1 MNTVEQSQDTA
12 KQRGHRKELSGTVVS
27 DRQQKSIIVEVVRR
41 KAHPLYKKVV
51 NVRKRYAVHDEENK
65 AKNGDVVKIVETRPI
80 SKRKCWRL
88 LEVVSHIE

>member
-1 MNTVEQSQDTA
+1 MNTAEQTQDTT
-12 KQRGHRKELSGTVVS
+12 KERGHRKELTGTVVS
-27 DRQQKSIIVEVVRR
+27 DLQQKSIIVEVVRR

-65 AKNGDVVKIVETRPI
+65 ARNGDVVKIVETRPI

-88 LEVVSHIE
+88 LEITSHVE